1 MAQFDFIN
9 EVIYGMKKLFFIL
22 PALMLFSGLEAQNM
36 KFKTDDYSKEWK
48 EITSLEEQGLPKSAL
63 QKVESLLAKSKK
75 DDNPSQLIKCLIHK
89 SKYVAEMEED
99 GLVKAVNEMRIDM
112 DKATFPTK
120 QILQSMLAEMYSGYL
135 SNNLW
140 KFRDRTTTPNFKTE
154 DIRTWTIQQLS
165 DEAALLYRLSLNDD
179 RSKSVAI
186 TVFNAI
192 TTEGSD
198 DRRPVLFDF
207 LAHRAI
213 DFFMDEK
220 TYLTKPNYKFELDNE
235 DLFSN
240 AEKFASLPLESRDS
254 ASTKLWTLKLMQ
266 EVIRFHLSDANPT
279 ALIDADLKRLEFVHQ
294 NAVMSNKDDLY
305 IRSLDVLR
313 SKHADISSYV
323 EISLKIAQYYHEKG
337 ANWKP
342 NPENIGKFD
351 NKKALEIAKEA
362 VQKYPKAYGSAG
374 CRALINEITTPSVDF
389 KVEEV
394 NVPNKAFLSSVHFK
408 NMDSIHYK
416 IIRLYERT
424 NRRDFQD
431 EHERLKFYNSLP
443 FVKRNHVK
451 LPNDGDYNPH
461 TTEIKIDKLPLGLYL
476 ILASDNEKYSIKDGG
491 KVSYTL
497 FNVSNIAYWHRTSSD
512 EPNEFVVLDRSS
524 GAPLPGVSV
533 EFWESRYNPKTRV
546 DEKAK
551 IGNAVSDRNGFVY
564 SRLQKDKYFT
574 TKFIYGK
581 DSLSTGDGFSNYFY
595 KPENRVVTHTQFFLD
610 RAIYRP
616 GQTVYFKGL
625 VYSQN
630 TEGSKTPTIKPNEP
644 VEVVFYDANRQ
655 KVSSLKLTTNSFG
668 TINGFFTAPSTG
680 MLGNMSIRTSAG
692 GNISFRVEEY
702 KRPKFEVKMLP
713 LEGTFTLNQDVKV
726 KGSAKAFAGS
736 NVDGAKVKFRVVR
749 EVRFPYW
756 HWWGWNPWASEGQE
770 IAHGETLTDAK
781 GEFEVNFKALPDLS
795 IPKDKKPVF
804 DYAIYADVTD
814 INGETH
820 STKTSVSVGYISLSV
835 DIALPTEINRKE
847 AKAVKIITNNLNGQP
862 LSASGTVKIELLA
875 SPRRPYVERY
885 WAVPDT
891 HTIAEDAFKRD
902 FPLIP
907 YKEEDKIDNW
917 SIKRLITETTF
928 ATKALPTVNAGT
940 DTSFVRVQDIQKYD
954 PGVYRF
960 TITTADATG
969 EKIEVIKH
977 VLVYDT
983 GDDIVPANKTFFSW
997 LDRDVFE
1004 PNQTAV
1010 LHYGTSAERLN
1021 VLVEEEINGKIG
1033 KRTWHPIEGM
1043 VEYAVKLNEEYR
1055 GNIFLHVSYVMNN
1068 RSTLQTKT
1076 IVIPYSNKDLNF
1088 EYQTFRDKLEP
1099 GSEEEWRIKISGKDK
1114 EKVLAEMAAT
1124 MYDASLDQF
1133 AAKHWGLNLYPSRY
1147 PIYNYNAPTFGEAFS
1162 NAFYDYTE
1170 GSPMDE
1176 EAKAYRSLNWFGF
1189 SFYEGGGRIL
1199 MRSSAMPMSA
1209 QMDASPMAMKAA
1221 KPMPEGSREAP
1232 PPPPAEAQKNFKYVD
1247 KVYEKRKE
1255 SESPFDTMEEKA
1267 QKQTDLSTVKVR
1279 TNLNETV
1286 FFFPELMTDMEG
1298 NVILKFKMNEALTKW
1313 KLLTMAHTTDLKI
1326 GFSEKTVVTQKD
1338 LMVFPN
1344 APRFL
1349 RESDEI
1355 EFTAKVTN
1363 MTAEILRGSAKLE
1376 LLDALTM
1383 KPIDDLLGNNAA
1395 TLNFET
1401 KAGESTP
1408 LAWKL
1413 KIPVGKVQAVTY
1425 RVIAKAG
1432 NFSDGEENTLPV
1444 LTNRMLVTETLPLSV
1459 RGGETKKFTM
1469 ESLKNNTS
1477 NTLTHNKLTLE
1488 FTQNPAWYAVQALP
1502 YLMEY
1507 PYECTEQIF
1516 SRYYA
1521 NSLASSVANSQPKI
1535 KAVFDRWRN
1544 VDTKALLS
1552 NLSKNQ
1558 ELKYALLEETPWV
1571 LQAQNEEVQKKNVG
1585 LLFDLNR
1592 MANESTI
1599 ALKKMQER
1607 QLSNGGFAW
1616 FPGGRDNWY
1625 ITQYITEGFGHLD
1638 KLGVKSL
1645 NDDLKSKEMVAKSV
1659 TYCDERVVEYYQELE
1674 KEAAKGRLKMED
1686 DNLSSLVIHYLYTRS
1701 FFQNQ
1706 TMSNNKVLEY
1716 FLKQGEKYGL
1726 KKSQYEQ
1733 GLLALALMRYSNDV
1747 FGKFTMPA
1755 KIVASLKEKAIN
1767 NEEMGMYWKRANGF
1781 YWYEMPIETQA
1792 LMIELFNEVKDDKA
1806 VDGLKVWLLKNK
1818 QTNAWKTT
1826 KATASAVY
1834 ALLKTG
1840 DNWLL
1845 DDTDLSIS
1853 VGGQP
1858 LDVSKMDKEAG
1869 TGYFKTNFKTEE
1881 ISANM
1886 GTVEVKNPNKVVA
1899 WGAMYWQ
1906 YFENLDKVKGFEATP
1921 LKMTKQLFKEENS
1934 DKGPVMKPV
1943 NEKTPLSTG
1952 DKVKVRIE
1960 LRVDRDME
1968 YVHMKDMRASGFEP
1982 TNVLSQYKWQDG
1994 LGYYESTRDA
2004 ATNFFFDYL
2013 PKGTYVFEYPL
2024 VVNHRG
2030 DMSNG
2035 ITTIQ
2040 CMYAPEFTSHSE
2052 GIRVTVK

>member
-1 MAQFDFIN
+1 
-9 EVIYGMKKLFFIL
+9 MKKFLFII
-22 PALMLFSGLEAQNM
+22 PALMLISGLNAQNM
-36 KFKTDDYSKEWK
+36 KFRTDDYTKEWK

-63 QKVESLLAKSKK
+63 EKVELLLAKSKK
-75 DDNPSQLIKCLIHK
+75 DDNPSQLIKCLIHR
-89 SKYVAEMEED
+89 SKYVSELTED
-99 GLVKAVNEMRIDM
+99 GFVKAVKDM
-112 DKATFPTK
+112 NTDMEKANFPIK

-135 SNNLW
+135 DNNTWRL
-140 KFRDRTTTPNFKTE
+140 RDRTTTANFKPD
-154 DIRTWTIQQLS
+154 DIQTWTIQQLS

-179 RSKSVAI
+179 RSKTVAI
-186 TVFNAI
+186 KTFNAI

-198 DRRPVLFDF
+198 ERRPVLFDF

-213 DFFMDEK
+213 DFFMNEK
-220 TYLTKPNYKFELDNE
+220 TYLTKPSYKFELDTE
-235 DLFSN
+235 GVFAT
-240 AEKFASLPLESRDS
+240 AENFVGQHFESKDS
-254 ASTKLWTLKLMQ
+254 SSMKLWTLKLMQ
-266 EVIRFHLSDANPT
+266 EVIRFHLKDENPT
-279 ALIDADLKRLEFVHQ
+279 ALIDADLKRLDFVHQ
-294 NAVMSNKDDLY
+294 NAVMSDKDVLY
-305 IRSLDVLR
+305 IKSLETLR
-313 SKHADISSYV
+313 TKYNNIPSYV
-323 EISLKIAQYYHEKG
+323 EISAKIAQYYNEKG

-342 NPENIGKFD
+342 NPENIGKFEK
-351 NKKALEIAKEA
+351 KKALDIAKEA
-362 VQKYPKAYGSAG
+362 VQKFPKAYGSAA
-374 CRALINEITTPSVDF
+374 CRSLIDEITTPSIDF

-394 NVPNKAFLSSVHFK
+394 NIPNKPILASVNFK
-408 NMDSIHYK
+408 NTDSVYYK

-431 EHERLKFYNSLP
+431 EQERLKYYNSLP
-443 FVKRNHVK
+443 FVKRGHVQ
-451 LPNDGDYNPH
+451 LPNDGDYNNH
-461 TTEIKIDKLPLGLYL
+461 TTEIKLDKLPTGLYL
-476 ILASDNEKYSIKDGG
+476 ILAADNDKYAVKNSG
-491 KVSYTL
+491 KVSYAL

-512 EPNEFVVLDRSS
+512 EPNEFVVMDRST
-524 GAPLPGVSV
+524 GAPLLGVSV
-533 EFWESRYNPKTRV
+533 EFWENKYNPKTRA
-546 DEKAK
+546 DEKVK
-551 IGNAVSDRNGFVY
+551 IGNAVSDRSGFVY

-595 KPENRVVTHTQFFLD
+595 KRENQVITQTVFFLD

-625 VYSQN
+625 VFSQN
-630 TEGSKTPTIKPNEP
+630 TEGTSTPTVKVNEP
-644 VEVVFYDANRQ
+644 VEVTFYDANGQ
-655 KVSSLKLTTNSFG
+655 KVSSLKLATNTFG
-668 TINGFFTAPSTG
+668 TINGSFTAPSSG
-680 MLGNMSIRTSAG
+680 MLGNMSIRSSIAG
-692 GNISFRVEEY
+692 RASFRVEEY

-726 KGSAKAFAGS
+726 TGTAKAFAGS
-736 NVDGAKVKFRVVR
+736 NVDGAKVKYRVVR

-756 HWWGWNPWASEGQE
+756 RWWGWNPYASAGQE
-770 IAHGETLTDAK
+770 IAHGETVTDAK
-781 GEFEVNFKALPDLS
+781 GEFIVNFKALPDRS

-804 DYAIYADVTD
+804 DYAVYADVTD

-820 STKTSVSVGYISLSV
+820 STKATVSIGYISL
-835 DIALPTEINRKE
+835 DLDLILPTEINRM
-847 AKAVKIITNNLNGQP
+847 KAESVKITTNNLNGQP
-862 LSASGTVKIELLA
+862 LSASGKVKIELLA
-875 SPRRPYVERY
+875 SPRRPYTTRY

-891 HTIAEDAFKRD
+891 QTIEPDAFRRD

-907 YKEEDKIDNW
+907 YHQEDKVENW
-917 SIKRLITETTF
+917 AIKRLITETDF
-928 ATKALPTVNAGT
+928 STKAAPSPNAGV
-940 DTSFVRVQDIQKYD
+940 DTNFVQVSDMKKYD

-960 TITTADATG
+960 TVTTKDATG
-969 EKIEVIKH
+969 ENIEVIKH

-983 GDDIVPANKTFFSW
+983 NDDIVPANKTFFSW
-997 LDRDVFE
+997 LDRDSYE
-1004 PNQTAV
+1004 PNQTAT

-1021 VLVEEEINGKIG
+1021 VLVEEEINGKIV

-1043 VEYAVKLNEEYR
+1043 VEYPVKLQEEYR
-1055 GNIFLHVSYVMNN
+1055 GNIFLHISYVMDN

-1076 IVIPYSNKDLNF
+1076 ILIPFTNKELNF
-1088 EYQTFRDKLEP
+1088 EYQTFRDKLLP
-1099 GSEEEWRIKISGKDK
+1099 GSDEEWRIKISGENKD
-1114 EKVLAEMAAT
+1114 KVLAEMAAT

-1133 AAKHWGLNLYPSRY
+1133 AVNRWGLSMYPSHS
-1147 PIYNYNAPTFGEAFS
+1147 PIYRYDAPTFGESYS
-1162 NAFYDYTE
+1162 NAFYYPSE
-1170 GSPMDE
+1170 GGQPDE
-1176 EAKAYRSLNWFGF
+1176 EVKAYRALNWFGF
-1189 SFYEGGGRIL
+1189 SFYTGGRPIIVG
-1199 MRSSAMPMSA
+1199 RSAMMDSA
-1209 QMDASPMAMKAA
+1209 PMAKTMAA
-1221 KPMPEGSREAP
+1221 PAAARREAP
-1232 PPPPAEAQKNFKYVD
+1232 PPPSARGGQAPEAAAYKTTTTTD
-1247 KVYEKRKE
+1247 DGHHHDREGAKE
-1255 SESPFDTMEEKA
+1255 EP
-1267 QKQTDLSTVKVR
+1267 TVQVR
-1279 TNLNETV
+1279 TNLKETV

-1298 NVILKFKMNEALTKW
+1298 NVLVKFKMGEALTRW
-1313 KLLTMAHTTDLKI
+1313 KFLAMAHTTDLKV
-1326 GFSEKTVVTQKD
+1326 GFSEKTLVTQKD

-1363 MTAEILRGSAKLE
+1363 MTPTVLRGTAKLE
-1376 LLDALTM
+1376 LFDALTM
-1383 KPIDDLLGNNAA
+1383 KPIDDLLDNKNA
-1395 TLNFET
+1395 TLNFDANT
-1401 KAGESTP
+1401 GESAP

-1413 KIPVGKVQAVTY
+1413 KIPLGKVQAVTY
-1425 RVIAKAG
+1425 RVVAKAG

-1469 ESLKNNTS
+1469 ASLQNVNS

-1507 PYECTEQIF
+1507 PYDCTEQIF

-1521 NSLASSVANSQPKI
+1521 NSLASSVANSHPKV
-1535 KAVFDRWRN
+1535 KAVFERWKN
-1544 VDTKALLS
+1544 IDTKALVS

-1585 LLFDLNR
+1585 LLFDLNK
-1592 MANESTI
+1592 MSNEATI

-1607 QLSNGGFAW
+1607 QLSNGGYAW
-1616 FPGGRDNWY
+1616 FPGGKDSWY

-1645 NDDLKSKEMVAKSV
+1645 NEDAKTKEMVAKSV
-1659 TYCDERVVEYYQELE
+1659 TYCDERLVEYYQEIE
-1674 KEAAKGRLKMED
+1674 KEVAKGHGKMED
-1686 DNLSSLVIHYLYTRS
+1686 DHLSSLAIHYLYTRS
-1701 FFQNQ
+1701 FFQSQ
-1706 TMSNNKVLEY
+1706 TVQQVKVLEY
-1716 FLKQGEKYGL
+1716 FLKQGEKYWL

-1733 GLLALALMRYSNDV
+1733 GLLALALLRYSNDV
-1747 FGKFTMPA
+1747 FGQYTAPA

-1767 NEEMGMYWKRANGF
+1767 SDEMGMYWKNDAGY
-1781 YWYEMPIETQA
+1781 YWYQMPIETQA

-1806 VDGLKVWLLKNK
+1806 VDNLKVWLLKNK

-1826 KATASAVY
+1826 KATATAVY

-1845 DDTDLSIS
+1845 DDADISLS
-1853 VGGQP
+1853 VGGQNI
-1858 LDVSKMDKEAG
+1858 DVSKMDKEAG
-1869 TGYFKTNFKTEE
+1869 TGYFKTTMKTED
-1881 ISANM
+1881 ISSKMAV
-1886 GTVEVKNPNKVVA
+1886 VEVKNPNKVVA

-1906 YFENLDKVKGFEATP
+1906 YFENLDKIKDFKETP
-1921 LKMTKQLFKEENS
+1921 LKMTKQLFKEENT
-1934 DKGPVMKPV
+1934 DKGLVIKPIDD
-1943 NEKTPLSTG
+1943 KTPLSTG
-1952 DKVKVRIE
+1952 DKLKVRIE

-1968 YVHMKDMRASGFEP
+1968 FVHMKDMRASGFEP
-1982 TNVLSQYKWQDG
+1982 TNVLSQYKYQGG

-2035 ITTIQ
+2035 VTTIQ

-2052 GIRVTVK
+2052 GVRVKVK